1 MFLFVCKF
9 LSVGDTSVIPKKQP
23 YLETQIIA
31 IMKSWRL
38 NWTLNELFSADN
50 YAKHKKALT
59 SSSIF
64 WLALIVKFF
73 PGVWKKP
80 ILLRL
85 KEGGGFYVKEFMT
98 LYIYKEVFV
107 DKCYDYPVLTVKDPV
122 IMDIGGNT
130 GLFSLRM
137 KQLYPDAIVYSFEP
151 FAPNFKQLSV
161 TIAASKL
168 KDVSAFPFGIGG
180 TTRKERLYIHKNNIG
195 GHSII
200 QSETNSDAYTEI
212 DLISIVKI
220 FKKLKITKCHLLKM
234 DCEGA
239 EYEIIKNI
247 DRELAASIE
256 KIVFESTPTAY
267 NVDELTEHLENVGF
281 KMLDRDGLC
290 VAINTTVYVNSISE
304 PELV

>member
-1 MFLFVCKF
+1 
-9 LSVGDTSVIPKKQP
+9 
-23 YLETQIIA
+23 
-31 IMKSWRL
+31 MKSWRL
-38 NWTLNELFSADN
+38 NWTLNELFSTEN
-50 YAKHKKALT
+50 YARHKEVLK

-73 PGVWKKP
+73 PRVWKKP
-80 ILLRL
+80 IFLSL

-130 GLFSLRM
+130 GLFTLRM
-137 KQLYPDAIVYSFEP
+137 KQLYPDSTVYTFEP
-151 FAPNFKQLSV
+151 FASNFNQLSA
-161 TIAASKL
+161 TIDASKL

-180 TTRKERLYIHKNNIG
+180 KTRKERLYIHKNNIG
-195 GHSII
+195 GHSIM

-212 DLISIVKI
+212 ELVSIQEI

-256 KIVFESTPTAY
+256 KIVFEPTPTAY
-267 NVDELTEHLENVGF
+267 NVDELTEHLEKIGF
-281 KMLDRDGLC
+281 DMVDRDGLC
-290 VAINTTVYVNSISE
+290 VAVNTANARSVPE
-304 PELV
+304 AELV